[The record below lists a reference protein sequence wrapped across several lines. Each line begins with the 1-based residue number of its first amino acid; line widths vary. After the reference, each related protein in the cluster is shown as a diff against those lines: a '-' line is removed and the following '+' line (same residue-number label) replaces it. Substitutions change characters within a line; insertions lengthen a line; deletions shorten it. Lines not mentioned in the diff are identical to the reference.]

1 MVVLFDKSF
10 LHDVRKINDA
20 KLKLRIA
27 RVIQSIEKADSFNE
41 IKNLGKMKGHASA
54 YRIRVGEYRI
64 GLFKDKEVVKLVRI
78 LHRKNMYRFF
88 PL

>member
-10 LHDVRKINDA
+10 LHDIRKINDA

-27 RVIQSIEKADSFNE
+27 RVIQSIEKASSLNE
-41 IKNLGKMKGHASA
+41 INNLGKMKGHASA

-64 GLFKDKEVVKLVRI
+64 GLFKENEAIKLVRI
-78 LHRKNMYRFF
+78 LHRKDIYTFF

>member
-10 LHDVRKINDA
+10 LHDIRKINDA
-20 KLKLRIA
+20 KLKLRIDT
-27 RVIQSIEKADSFNE
+27 VIQSIEKAESLNE
-41 IKNLGKMKGHASA
+41 IKNLGKMRGHASA

-64 GLFKDKEVVKLVRI
+64 GLFKEKEVVKLVRI
-78 LHRKNMYRFF
+78 LHRKDIYTFF

>member
-1 MVVLFDKSF
+1 MVVLFDTSF
-10 LHDVRKINDA
+10 LHDIRKINDA

-27 RVIQSIEKADSFNE
+27 RAIQSIEKAASLNE
-41 IKNLGKMKGHASA
+41 IKNLGKMKGHSSA

-64 GLFKDKEVVKLVRI
+64 GLFKEKEVIKLVRI
-78 LHRKNMYRFF
+78 LHRKDIYTFF

>member
-10 LHDVRKINDA
+10 LHDIRKINDA

-27 RVIQSIEKADSFNE
+27 AVIQSIEKAASLNE

-64 GLFKDKEVVKLVRI
+64 GLFKEKEVVKLVRI
-78 LHRKNMYRFF
+78 LHRKDIYTFF